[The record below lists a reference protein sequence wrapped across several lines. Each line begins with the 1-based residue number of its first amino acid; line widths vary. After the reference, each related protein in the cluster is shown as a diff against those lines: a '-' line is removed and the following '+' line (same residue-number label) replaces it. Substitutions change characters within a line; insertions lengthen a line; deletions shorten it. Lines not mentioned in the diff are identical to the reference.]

1 MNLLQLLSELLNYAR
16 KLLPLM
22 ELYAGRR
29 AVPVRDAA
37 TQEFQQ
43 YAAEMLRDQR
53 RDVMDLK
60 SSFESIQQRL
70 KFLDDQALAAQQQ
83 QLTRI
88 ADRQRAITIG
98 VVISAAASIAAVILG
113 VVVVVRR

>member
-1 MNLLQLLSELLNYAR
+1 MNLLQLLTELLNYAR

-29 AVPVRDAA
+29 ASHVRDAA

-53 RDVMDLK
+53 RDLMELK
-60 SSFESIQQRL
+60 SGFEAIQQRL
-70 KFLDDQALAAQQQ
+70 KFLDDQATATQQALA
-83 QLTRI
+83 RMV
-88 ADRQRAITIG
+88 DRQRAIMFG
-98 VVISAAASIAAVILG
+98 VVISAVASISAVVLEI
-113 VVVVVRR
+113 VVVVRR

>member
-60 SSFESIQQRL
+60 SSFESIQQQL
-70 KFLDDQALAAQQQ
+70 KFLDDQALATQQ